1 MGLTFSGERDYPR
14 PAAEVF
20 ARLSDM
26 RFLVDC
32 LPDLHEVG
40 TIGERT
46 AEAVLRPGF
55 SFARG
60 EMKLTAE
67 KVAEIAPESATYR
80 LATKGIGTS
89 SVVETI
95 LRLSDSTGGCRLNWS
110 AEVKELGGL
119 MKAVP
124 SGLIRGAAERVIGQL
139 LANVGDKLGTA
150 ST

>member
-1 MGLTFSGERDYPR
+1 MGLSFSGERDYPR
-14 PAAEVF
+14 PATEVF
-20 ARLSDM
+20 ARLADM

-40 TIGERT
+40 AVGERT

-67 KVAEIAPESATYR
+67 KVAESPPESATYR
-80 LATKGIGTS
+80 LSTKGIGTS
-89 SVVETI
+89 SVVETT
-95 LRLSDSTGGCRLNWS
+95 LRLADRDGGSRLVWS

-139 LANVGDKLGTA
+139 LTNVGEKLGA
-150 ST
+150 D